1 MGKGSTKIERPEPVD
16 VYQSTVDYARAVR
29 DALPDILATEQAGRP
44 EFAKLELADIETG
57 LFGADGQAGILELR
71 KRAGEDL
78 ADENIRQK
86 ERELGLIDQFGS
98 DVSASLRGLA
108 DRDADEIAR
117 LQAEQAKQ
125 LFKEAQGELSPE
137 RQRAADQAARMSGFA
152 RGRGR
157 DMSVDA
163 SALLGRE
170 DVRAN
175 LRAQAQR
182 AGQLGFTQA
191 QTVAGDPLQFLF
203 GSPSQALRFGSDAYR
218 EGFQFG
224 QVEQG
229 PQLFDPDTGTN
240 LALQQRSQDVSLLGA
255 QAQADASRSAGLM
268 GAIGTIGGGAL
279 GGTFGAKLGGSLFG
293 S

>member
-1 MGKGSTKIERPEPVD
+1 MGKGSTRIERPEPVD

-182 AGQLGFTQA
+182 AGQLGFNQA
-191 QTVAGDPLQFLF
+191 QTLAGDPLQFLF
-203 GSPSQALRFGSDAYR
+203 GSPAQALRFGSDAYR

-240 LALQQRSQDVSLLGA
+240 LALQQRAQDVSLLGA

-268 GAIGTIGGGAL
+268 GAIGTIAGGAL
-279 GGTFGAKLGGSLFG
+279 GGSFGAKLGGSLFG